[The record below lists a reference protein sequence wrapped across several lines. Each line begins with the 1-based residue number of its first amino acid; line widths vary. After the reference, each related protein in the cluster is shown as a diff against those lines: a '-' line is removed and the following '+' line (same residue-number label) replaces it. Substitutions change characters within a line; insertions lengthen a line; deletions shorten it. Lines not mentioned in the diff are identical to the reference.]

1 MRYCSHCDGLHC
13 PKTYENQVAMPING
27 RVVDIDRCI
36 HHIVAALNAGGVHTV
51 SCCCGHTEIP
61 GHIILGDGRV
71 LIISEEKA
79 IRDGNNLVNIE
90 RIRSQVYSVFA
101 PSQPPDGK

>member
-36 HHIVAALNAGGVHTV
+36 HHIVARSMPGECTLFLVAVDTPRYLATSFLGMAG
-51 SCCCGHTEIP
+51 C
-61 GHIILGDGRV
+61 
-71 LIISEEKA
+71 
-79 IRDGNNLVNIE
+79 
-90 RIRSQVYSVFA
+90 
-101 PSQPPDGK
+101 